1 MKILAKFED
10 LSIGVIEPKYE
21 INLGYIARVSGNFGL
36 DKIYLVNPK
45 LDIEKAKVFASH
57 ASHLLDKAIILD
69 FKSLIKSFDLVI
81 ATTGIEVKR
90 TSRIKALELEDF
102 VKIFPDLSSNL
113 ILILGRD
120 TTGLTREELNKCDL
134 LLHIC
139 TKSNY
144 ESLNISHALAII
156 LYELSKIKG
165 KKVERPPNRREKEVL
180 INLALELA
188 KKSNYPHYKL
198 PLLERSLKN
207 LLSKSSDFREVSLLL
222 GLFRRALRIIK
233 SLNSKDKACI

>member
-1 MKILAKFED
+1 VKILAKFED
-10 LSIGVIEPKYE
+10 LAIGVVEPKYE
-21 INLGYIARVSGNFGL
+21 INLGYIARVLGNFGL
-36 DKIYLVNPK
+36 DKLYLVNPK
-45 LDIEKAKVFASH
+45 LDLEKAKIFASH
-57 ASHLLDKAIILD
+57 ASHLLDKSITLD

-90 TSRIKALELEDF
+90 TSRILELEEF

-120 TTGLTREELNKCDL
+120 TTGLTREELNECDL

-139 TKSNY
+139 TKSSY

-165 KKVERPPNRREKEVL
+165 KRVKRSPSRREKEIL
-180 INLALELA
+180 INLALNLA
-188 KKSNYPHYKL
+188 KKSNYPSYKL

-222 GLFRRALRIIK
+222 GLFRRTLRIVK
-233 SLNSKDKACI
+233 SLNSKDKECI